1 MNTLQYA
8 MQNAKKL
15 PSQRLNLRERRFKQL
30 CAGNE
35 FRLFQQGILTQA
47 EIDNIQDRGIDLL
60 SLKPEI
66 SKLAGLLS
74 AKKLYF

>member
-1 MNTLQYA
+1 MNTLSIA
-8 MQNAKKL
+8 FENAKKL
-15 PSQRLNLRERRFKQL
+15 SSQHLSLRERRFKAL

-35 FRLFQQGILTQA
+35 FQLFQKGILSQA
-47 EIDNIQDRGIDLL
+47 EIDNINDRGIDLL

-66 SKLAGLLS
+66 SKLAGLLT